1 MTEEKTCGVPCAYV
15 PTRTEAAKDI
25 TYYSMNNVCQ
35 EMVLTACVYR
45 AQVLVLTST
54 TFSLAYVCASVLVY
68 VVVKTILSTARFK
81 GPLF

>member
-15 PTRTEAAKDI
+15 PTRTEAAKD
-25 TYYSMNNVCQ
+25 TTSMNTVCQ
-35 EMVLTACVYR
+35 EMVLCACVYC

-81 GPLF
+81 GSLL

>member
-25 TYYSMNNVCQ
+25 TSMNTVCQ
-35 EMVLTACVYR
+35 EMVLSACVYR

-54 TFSLAYVCASVLVY
+54 TFSLDYVCASVLVH